1 MLRTLSSVFAI
12 PSVNLAWPIIEAR
25 DIATVAVL
33 AAFFLFLALD
43 ARNSRKGSR
52 RGEFRCS
59 VRANIALFLF
69 NDTVMSLLSASS
81 LLLLAQQHGDGGLL
95 SPVRSPLLQAVLAFV
110 LLDLSLYLWHRANH
124 RCAWLWRF
132 HRIHHSD
139 LSVNASTAFRLH
151 FVEVLLTLFVKAV
164 FILATGVHA
173 AQVVVNE
180 ALIAV
185 FVLFHHSGLS
195 FRAEGWLGRLIIV
208 PSLHRAHHS
217 ARREE
222 HDHNYG
228 AVFSVWDRAL
238 GTLIAVEP
246 IRVGLLHVGPQSFWD
261 LLVLGFKSSTLS
273 DPLLLR
279 AKIAEAA
286 YFKAE
291 KRGFN
296 PGLELLDWLDAER
309 ELGGGSGRI

>member
-1 MLRTLSSVFAI
+1 MLRTFPSLFAM
-12 PSVNLAWPIIEAR
+12 PSPDLAWPVIEAR

-33 AAFFLFLALD
+33 AAFFLFLVLD
-43 ARNSRKGSR
+43 ARKGSR

-81 LLLLAQQHGDGGLL
+81 LLLLAERHGDGGLL
-95 SPVRSPLLQAVLAFV
+95 SPVHSPLLHAVLAFV

-124 RCAWLWRF
+124 RFAWLWRF
-132 HRIHHSD
+132 HRVHHSD

-151 FVEVLLTLFVKAV
+151 FVEVLLTLFVKAA

-173 AQVVVNE
+173 AQVVINE

-195 FRAEGWLGRLIIV
+195 FRAEAWLGRLIIV

-217 ARREE
+217 ALREE

-238 GTLIAVEP
+238 NTLIAVEP
-246 IRVGLLHVGPQSFWD
+246 IRVGLLHVGPQRFWD
-261 LLVLGFKSSTLS
+261 LLVLGFQPSTLS
-273 DPLLLR
+273 DPLVLR
-279 AKIAEAA
+279 VKIAEAA

-296 PGLELLDWLDAER
+296 PGMELLDWLDAER
-309 ELGGGSGRI
+309 ELGGGRWRI